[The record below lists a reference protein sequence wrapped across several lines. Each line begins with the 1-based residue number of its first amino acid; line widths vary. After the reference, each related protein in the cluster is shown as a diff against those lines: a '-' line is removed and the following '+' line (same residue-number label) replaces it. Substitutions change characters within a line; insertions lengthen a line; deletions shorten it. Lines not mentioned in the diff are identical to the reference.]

1 MEYKDYYKVL
11 GVDRSASEKDIKK
24 AYRQLALKFHP
35 DKNPGDNK
43 AEQRFKEIN
52 EAYEVLGDSEKRAKY
67 DQLGASYRDWERM
80 GGQPGGFDWSQWTA
94 GSRNVDVGDLDD
106 LFGGGF
112 SSFFQAIFGGSPL
125 QGQQMRSRST
135 KGRDI
140 QQPVRLSFREAYT
153 GTTRSFQRNG
163 KTLEV
168 TIPPGSKSGTKVRI
182 SGQGQPGRGASGDL
196 YVVVQ
201 VDPDP
206 RFKRKGNDLY
216 TNAEVDLYT
225 AVLGGEVEVDTP
237 SGSVMLTI
245 PPSSQPGQVFR
256 LRGKGMPH
264 LRDANRHGDLFA
276 ELLVNI
282 PTNLSNKE
290 QELFKELQG
299 LRSDNR

>member
-1 MEYKDYYKVL
+1 MEYKDYYTVL
-11 GVDRSASEKDIKK
+11 GVDRSASEQDIKK
-24 AYRQLALKFHP
+24 AYRKLALKFHP

-52 EAYEVLGDSEKRAKY
+52 EAYEVLGDSDKRAKY

-94 GSRNVDVGDLDD
+94 GSSNVDVGDLDD

-125 QGQQMRSRST
+125 QGEQMRSRSS

-140 QQPVRLSFREAYT
+140 QQPVRLSFQEAYT

-168 TIPPGSKSGTKVRI
+168 KIPPGSKSGTKVRI
-182 SGQGQPGRGASGDL
+182 SGQGQPGRGAAGDL

-201 VDPDP
+201 VDPDK
-206 RFKRKGNDLY
+206 RFQRKGNDLY
-216 TNAEVDLYT
+216 TSVEASLYT

-245 PPSSQPGQVFR
+245 PTSSQPGQLFR

-264 LRDANRHGDLFA
+264 LRNPNRHGDLFA
-276 ELLVNI
+276 ELHVKI
-282 PTNLSNKE
+282 PTELSEKE
-290 QELFKELQG
+290 QGLFKELQG
-299 LRSDNR
+299 LRPDDR